1 MIGERRGVIRR
12 RAASLLS
19 PLSIPAFRRLWAA
32 DIVSLLGDWVGRLA
46 LTVLV
51 YERTQSSAWAA
62 AVTAVSLA
70 GFVGIGQV
78 LATLADRFGR
88 ITVMV
93 VSDVLRAAL
102 FAAMLISM
110 PVGALLVLAFLAGLA
125 TPPFEAARAAA
136 MPDLVPENRYG
147 NALALAGISVQTSL
161 VVGTALGGV
170 LLAVFDARAVLL
182 LNSISFLVS
191 AIIVFGLRRT
201 AAGRPAAERVSVGGS
216 LRQGGSALFHDRMV
230 RRALSIV
237 CVAGAAGTVVEALI
251 VPYALSNDLSPHLL
265 GLLAALVPVGTLFGT
280 ALVATGVR
288 SDSSLLRNAARCCVA
303 AAGVA
308 APLFWLGAGGPLAFA
323 AFLVTGG
330 IFAVSIPSNTVIGLR
345 LERDCRASAMGIA
358 VGLLMG
364 SQALGAALGGL
375 SASVVGEAETMAGA
389 LGLATIFGL
398 WALITTP
405 SDAKHLV
412 RRRPKAAAPSR
423 VIDLSALDEAA
434 VAAPGP
440 SVMASTR

>member
-1 MIGERRGVIRR
+1 MIGEWRGVVRR

-19 PLSIPAFRRLWAA
+19 PLAIPAFRRLWVA
-32 DIVSLLGDWVGRLA
+32 DIISLLGDWVGRIA
-46 LTVLV
+46 LTVLI
-51 YERTQSSAWAA
+51 YEQTQSSAWAA

-93 VSDVLRAAL
+93 VTDVLRAGL
-102 FAAMLISM
+102 FAAMLISI
-110 PVGALLVLAFLAGLA
+110 PVVGLLVLAFLAGLA

-136 MPDLVPENRYG
+136 MPDLVPANRYG
-147 NALALAGISVQTSL
+147 SALALAGISVQSSL
-161 VVGTALGGV
+161 VLGTALGGL
-170 LLAVFDARAVLL
+170 LLAVFDVRAVLL

-191 AIIVFGLRRT
+191 AVILFGLRDT
-201 AAGRPAAERVSVGGS
+201 AAARPAARRATVGGS
-216 LRQGGSALFHDRMV
+216 LREGGSALFHDRMV

-265 GLLAALVPVGTLFGT
+265 GLIAALVPIGTLFGT
-280 ALVATGVR
+280 ALVATGAR
-288 SDSSLLRNAARCCVA
+288 SDASLLRNAARCCVA

-330 IFAVSIPSNTVIGLR
+330 IFAVSIPSNQVIGLR
-345 LERDCRASAMGIA
+345 LERDHRASAMGIA

-375 SASVVGEAETMAGA
+375 SASAVGEAETMTGA
-389 LGLATIFGL
+389 LVVATVFGL
-398 WALITTP
+398 WALVTTP
-405 SDAKHLV
+405 TDAKHLF
-412 RRRPKAAAPSR
+412 RRRPSAATPSR
-423 VIDLSALDEAA
+423 VIDLAALEDVA
-434 VAAPGP
+434 VVAPDAP
-440 SVMASTR
+440 ALSSPR